1 VFTGNFEFDM
11 IHTFELALSMT
22 QTGIELSTSEYF
34 PANLNLA
41 EDD

>member
-1 VFTGNFEFDM
+1 M

-22 QTGIELSTSEYF
+22 QTATKLSTSEYF